1 MSKRC
6 LYCYQ
11 PLNEHEEDDFHE
23 RCSLKFFGTKTP
35 PVFNYSLNEMA
46 ELAKNVVERSVAVP
60 GVQPKLSLTIVND
73 TLADGRSGRLTVVGA
88 LGGNYIFKPP
98 SDHFAEMPQN
108 EHVTMRIAEDVFK
121 LRTVPS
127 SLIRLA
133 SGELAYITRR
143 IDRTSTGEKIHMLD
157 MFQILEAFDKYKG
170 SMERIGKA
178 LQAYSANTLLDLSYY
193 FELTL
198 FSYLTGNSDMHLKNF
213 SMINNGGNWEL
224 SPAYDLLNVTIV
236 NPSDTEE
243 LALTLEGRKKKL
255 RLENFNTFARNLG
268 MNDRQLKNVYSRFS
282 KNKQSAFDWLDQSF
296 LSAEQVEAY
305 KALMDKRYAILPEV
319 SKPTTAKKVNIQTI
333 SCVSKK
339 ASHYDAHE
347 RIAGV
352 GGLNDDNSR
361 WKMGVF
367 DVINA
372 IEQKRIQFQVSI
384 GGKMVP
390 LVVAVHNGI
399 KYLKTATDGYSPDNL
414 LHLPECP

>member
-11 PLNEHEEDDFHE
+11 PLNEHEQDDFHE

-73 TLADGRSGRLTVVGA
+73 TLANGKSGRLTVVGT

-98 SDHFAEMPQN
+98 SHHFTDMPQN
-108 EHVTMRIAEDVFK
+108 EHVTMRIAEEVFK

-133 SGELAYITRR
+133 SGELAYITKR
-143 IDRTSTGEKIHMLD
+143 IDRTNTGEKIHMLD

-170 SMERIGKA
+170 SMERVGKA

-198 FSYLTGNSDMHLKNF
+198 FSYLTGNNDMHLKNF
-213 SMINNGGNWEL
+213 SMINNGDNWEL
-224 SPAYDLLNVTIV
+224 SPAYDLLNLTIV

-255 RLENFNTFARNLG
+255 RLENFDTFALNLG
-268 MNDRQLKNVYSRFS
+268 MTDRQLKNVYSRFS
-282 KNKQSAFDWLDQSF
+282 KNKQLAFDWLDKSF
-296 LSAEQVEAY
+296 LSSEQIEAY
-305 KALMDKRYAILPEV
+305 KALMDKRYTIIPQL
-319 SKPTTAKKVNIQTI
+319 SKPANPKKVNMQ
-333 SCVSKK
+333 VK
-339 ASHYDAHE
+339 
-347 RIAGV
+347 
-352 GGLNDDNSR
+352 SR
-361 WKMGVF
+361 R
-367 DVINA
+367 
-372 IEQKRIQFQVSI
+372 QQSR
-384 GGKMVP
+384 
-390 LVVAVHNGI
+390 
-399 KYLKTATDGYSPDNL
+399 
-414 LHLPECP
+414 